1 MIRPGDL
8 VRLAGDVPLTG
19 EVLRTSREGM
29 TRGHLL
35 IRPVCAST
43 PRHRIGARL
52 AADAAGR
59 DVLVRDVEAHWR
71 RVRSRAAA

>member
-29 TRGHLL
+29 TRGHLQV
-35 IRPVCAST
+35 RPVCGDY
-43 PRHRIGARL
+43 RRL
-52 AADAAGR
+52 WGTAGR

-71 RVRSRAAA
+71 RVRLRAAA